1 MYYFKN
7 NNSFIDK
14 ISKKGVNFMADELK
28 NRSIRIDE
36 DTFSKFKEIASENFA
51 NQNECLNELVKV
63 YELDQGKK
71 LLPDRKA
78 EIENFEAC
86 LVQIQNAFIHSLEM
100 NHNAELRVRGEFE
113 SQLEEKDLKLQSEVD
128 KSTSYF
134 EELKSLKEAF
144 GKIKAENENLDL
156 KNKGL
161 NESLK
166 VCREEM
172 DSNEKKYQ
180 KEMLEKQDVIN
191 ALKQTNKRD
200 QADIESL
207 KAQIEANKNKV
218 AEFEKLQEE
227 NNSLKVEKQNLES
240 QVSSLKESHKKELQN
255 LEKQYELDKKQAVLE
270 KQEALNNKIEE
281 YREDNSNLKDRVR
294 ELEKELDNKKLE
306 LQEIE
311 AKLSKAS
318 ENKTVNKKGK

>member
-1 MYYFKN
+1 
-7 NNSFIDK
+7 
-14 ISKKGVNFMADELK
+14 MADELK

-51 NQNECLNELVKV
+51 NQNECLNELVKI

-78 EIENFEAC
+78 EIENFEAL

-113 SQLEEKDLKLQSEVD
+113 AQLEEKDLKLQSEVD

-134 EELKSLKEAF
+134 EELKSLKEALE
-144 GKIKAENENLDL
+144 KIHAQNKNLDL
-156 KNKGL
+156 ENKGL
-161 NESLK
+161 KESLK
-166 VCREEM
+166 VCREEI
-172 DSNEKKYQ
+172 DSNEEKYKK
-180 KEMLEKQDVIN
+180 EVSEKQDVID

-200 QADIESL
+200 QAYIESL
-207 KAQIEANKNKV
+207 KAEIEANKDKV
-218 AEFEKLQEE
+218 AQFEKLQEE
-227 NNSLKVEKQNLES
+227 NNSLKDEKQNLES

-255 LEKQYELDKKQAVLE
+255 LEKQYDLDKKRAVLE
-270 KQEALNNKIEE
+270 KQEALNNKIEK

-306 LQEIE
+306 LQEVE
-311 AKLSKAS
+311 AKMLNAS

>member
-1 MYYFKN
+1 
-7 NNSFIDK
+7 
-14 ISKKGVNFMADELK
+14 MADELK

-36 DTFSKFKEIASENFA
+36 QTFGKFKEIASENFA

-78 EIENFEAC
+78 EIENFEAL

-113 SQLEEKDLKLQSEVD
+113 AQLEEKDLKLQSEVD

-156 KNKGL
+156 ENKGL

-166 VCREEM
+166 VCNEELLTTEENYKNQL
-172 DSNEKKYQ
+172 S
-180 KEMLEKQDVIN
+180 EKQDVID
-191 ALKQTNKRD
+191 ALNQTNKRD
-200 QADIESL
+200 QAYIESL
-207 KAQIEANKNKV
+207 KAQIEADKTKV
-218 AEFEKLQEE
+218 AEFEKLQAE
-227 NNSLKVEKQNLES
+227 NNSLKAEKQNLES
-240 QVSSLKESHKKELQN
+240 QVSSLKESHKKELQD
-255 LEKQYELDKKQAVLE
+255 LEKQCELDKKQAVLE

-281 YREDNSNLKDRVR
+281 YREDNSSLKDRVR

>member
-1 MYYFKN
+1 
-7 NNSFIDK
+7 
-14 ISKKGVNFMADELK
+14 MADELK

-113 SQLEEKDLKLQSEVD
+113 AQLEEKDLKLQSEVD

-134 EELKSLKEAF
+134 EELKSLKEALEE
-144 GKIKAENENLDL
+144 IKAENEKLDL
-156 KNKGL
+156 ENKGL
-161 NESLK
+161 KESLK

-172 DSNEKKYQ
+172 DSNEEKYQ
-180 KEMLEKQDVIN
+180 KEMLEKQDVID

-207 KAQIEANKNKV
+207 KAEIEANKDKF
-218 AEFEKLQEE
+218 AKFEKLQEE

-240 QVSSLKESHKKELQN
+240 QVSSLKESHKKELQDLEKKCD
-255 LEKQYELDKKQAVLE
+255 LEKQKALLDSQT
-270 KQEALNNKIEE
+270 ALNDKVEK
-281 YREDNSNLKDRVR
+281 YREDNSNLKDRIR
-294 ELEKELDNKKLE
+294 ELEKELDSKKIELE
-306 LQEIE
+306 DAK
-311 AKLSKAS
+311 AKLLNAPKG
-318 ENKTVNKKGK
+318 ENSNKSNRKGK

>member
-1 MYYFKN
+1 
-7 NNSFIDK
+7 
-14 ISKKGVNFMADELK
+14 MADELK

-100 NHNAELRVRGEFE
+100 NYNAELRVKGEFE

-156 KNKGL
+156 ENKGL

-166 VCREEM
+166 VCNEELLTAEENYKNQL
-172 DSNEKKYQ
+172 S
-180 KEMLEKQDVIN
+180 EKQDVID
-191 ALKQTNKRD
+191 ALNQTNKRD
-200 QADIESL
+200 QAYIESL
-207 KAQIEANKNKV
+207 KTQIEANKDKV
-218 AEFEKLQEE
+218 AQFEKLQEE
-227 NNSLKVEKQNLES
+227 NNSLKIEKQNLES
-240 QVSSLKESHKKELQN
+240 QVSSLKESHKKSLEDLEKKCD
-255 LEKQYELDKKQAVLE
+255 LEKQKALLDSQT
-270 KQEALNNKIEE
+270 ALNDKVEK
-281 YREDNSNLKDRVR
+281 YREDNSNLKDRIR
-294 ELEKELDNKKLE
+294 ELEKELDSKKLE
-306 LQEIE
+306 LEDAK
-311 AKLSKAS
+311 AKLLNASKV
-318 ENKTVNKKGK
+318 ENSNKSNKKDK

>member
-1 MYYFKN
+1 
-7 NNSFIDK
+7 
-14 ISKKGVNFMADELK
+14 MADELK

-71 LLPDRKA
+71 LLPDRKT
-78 EIENFEAC
+78 EIENFEAL

-100 NHNAELRVRGEFE
+100 NHNAELRVKGEFE

-172 DSNEKKYQ
+172 DSNEEKYQ
-180 KEMLEKQDVIN
+180 KEMLEKQYVID

-227 NNSLKVEKQNLES
+227 NNGLNAEKQNLKS
-240 QVSSLKESHKKELQN
+240 QVSSLKESHKKALEDLKQQCD
-255 LEKQYELDKKQAVLE
+255 LEKQMALLDSQT
-270 KQEALNNKIEE
+270 ALNDKVEK
-281 YREDNSNLKDRVR
+281 YREENNDLKDRIR
-294 ELEKELDNKKLE
+294 ELEKELDRKNLELEDAKAKLLKLSEDKNSNKSNKKD
-306 LQEIE
+306 
-311 AKLSKAS
+311 K
-318 ENKTVNKKGK
+318 

>member
-1 MYYFKN
+1 
-7 NNSFIDK
+7 
-14 ISKKGVNFMADELK
+14 MADELK

-78 EIENFEAC
+78 EIENFEAL

-100 NHNAELRVRGEFE
+100 NHNAELRVKGEFE

-172 DSNEKKYQ
+172 DYNEEKYQ
-180 KEMLEKQDVIN
+180 KEMLEKQYVID

-218 AEFEKLQEE
+218 AEFEKLQVE
-227 NNSLKVEKQNLES
+227 NNGLNAEKQNLKS
-240 QVSSLKESHKKELQN
+240 QVSSLKESHKKALEDLKQQCD
-255 LEKQYELDKKQAVLE
+255 LEKQMALLDSQT
-270 KQEALNNKIEE
+270 ALNDKVEK
-281 YREDNSNLKDRVR
+281 YREENNDLKDRIR
-294 ELEKELDNKKLE
+294 ELEKELDRKKLE